1 MAVPR
6 TSVRK
11 QISVLSH
18 QASLVGSYQN
28 GKKDNIQSATHTGNC
43 ENPKIHLCLHC
54 EKKNSHNS
62 NFIIFSQMKALVMLR
77 FLALE
82 LNFYHVG
89 GRSGS
94 PPKKLIF
101 REKNQKISTEIP

>member
-1 MAVPR
+1 MKALVMLRFLALELNFYHVGGRSGSPPKKLIFR
-6 TSVRK
+6 EK
-11 QISVLSH
+11 NKKISTEN
-18 QASLVGSYQN
+18 SLVFTLR
-28 GKKDNIQSATHTGNC
+28 KK
-43 ENPKIHLCLHC
+43 KI
-54 EKKNSHNS
+54 SHNS

-101 REKNQKISTEIP
+101 REKNKKISTEIS